1 MFFKSMENGDIFYN
15 FSKLLL
21 FHNNNFKVLVYTHE
35 IIMITNDETSKPV
48 FSSLDINK
56 DKRLIV
62 LNILYNSSVVD
73 THILNNGMNDRHHE
87 NANDNVFFVVF
98 MLYPWA

>member
-1 MFFKSMENGDIFYN
+1 MFFKSMENGDIYHH
-15 FSKLLL
+15 FSKLSL

-73 THILNNGMNDRHHE
+73 THILNNGMT
-87 NANDNVFFVVF
+87 
-98 MLYPWA
+98 